1 MQKSL
6 AKELNIRPSTESK
19 LNELGIKT
27 PLNLLNYFP
36 IRHVDYSEVKKIFQC
51 NKSANVTI
59 VGQVTKSIKRKIGP
73 KMSSCVATL
82 TDDTGFIDIIWH
94 GQPYLTSKY
103 PRGTWISV
111 SGKISKYGNK
121 LQISSPETEIV
132 ESFSQSSLNGK
143 IMPIYSLKDKIPQA
157 TFRSIIKKCLDKYF
171 GNITEY
177 LPLEILKDLGMLEI
191 NKAMKNLH
199 FPENL
204 EYLNISRKRFLFEK
218 MLFNQIFMLM
228 RKYERQKNYNIE
240 KIIIEDLLVNDL
252 KNYFDFPLTDDQVN
266 SIDEIIED
274 LSKNIPMRRILQGE
288 VGSGKTLVAL
298 VSLFS
303 IVRSGYQ
310 GAFMAPTEIL
320 AEQHFINIKEQFD
333 GNNYLDFS
341 NKVVSIKMPGIME
354 RGMIVALLTGNQPPS
369 EKKLIYKL
377 VNNRE
382 IDLVIGTHALF
393 QEDFNPTKLGLVV
406 VDEQHRFG
414 VSQRDAL
421 VKKSKV
427 PHLLSMSAT
436 PIPRSLALTL
446 YGDLEVSTLRNC
458 PKGRKEIDTLWCRKD
473 QDKDG
478 AYLKIY
484 NEIKSGRQAFI
495 VCPLIHKS
503 EKIDSISV
511 EEKIIDLK
519 NSILKEVKIEVLH
532 GEMNMEEKSEIMNRF
547 KNNEFSLLVATPVI
561 EVGVDIPNATCVI
574 IESADRFGLAQLHQI
589 RGRVGRGTEKSY
601 CYLFTRNISENADE
615 RLNSFEKTKNGF
627 DLAETDL
634 KIRGPGDYIGSKQS
648 GMNDISYEM
657 INDNE
662 TLSDSRKW
670 ATRIVNSNRNL
681 GIEYNNLREEF
692 KKRFDFT
699 NAGIS

>member
-1 MQKSL
+1 MRKSL

-51 NKSANVTI
+51 NKSENVTI

-132 ESFSQSSLNGK
+132 ESFNQSSLNGK
-143 IMPIYSLKDKIPQA
+143 IIPIYSLKDKIPQA
-157 TFRSIIKKCLDKYF
+157 TFRSIIKKCLDKYY

-177 LPLEILKDLGMLEI
+177 LPLEILQDLGMLEI

-204 EYLNISRKRFLFEK
+204 GYLNISRKRFLFEK

-252 KNYFDFPLTDDQVN
+252 KNYFEFPLTDDQVN

-354 RGMIVALLTGNQPPS
+354 RGMIAALLTGNQSPY

-446 YGDLEVSTLRNC
+446 YGDLEVSTLKNC

-473 QDKDG
+473 QDKDE

-484 NEIKSGRQAFI
+484 KEIKSGRQAFI

-519 NSILKEVKIEVLH
+519 NSILKEVKMEVLH

-627 DLAETDL
+627 DLAEADL

-699 NAGIS
+699 NSGIS

>member
-1 MQKSL
+1 MRKSL

-51 NKSANVTI
+51 NKSENVTI

-132 ESFSQSSLNGK
+132 ESFNQSSLNGK

-157 TFRSIIKKCLDKYF
+157 TFRSIIKKCLDKYY

-177 LPLEILKDLGMLEI
+177 IPLEILQDLGMLEI

-199 FPENL
+199 FPKNL

-240 KIIIEDLLVNDL
+240 KIIIEDLLINDL
-252 KNYFDFPLTDDQVN
+252 KNYFDFQLTDDQIN

-298 VSLFS
+298 FSLFS
-303 IVRSGYQ
+303 IVRAGYQ

-320 AEQHFINIKEQFD
+320 AEQHFINIKEQFG
-333 GNNYLDFS
+333 GNNYLNFS

-421 VKKSKV
+421 IKKSKV

-473 QDKDG
+473 QNKDE

-503 EKIDSISV
+503 EKIDSISL

-519 NSILKEVKIEVLH
+519 NSVLKEVKMEVLH

-627 DLAETDL
+627 DLAEADL

>member
-1 MQKSL
+1 
-6 AKELNIRPSTESK
+6 
-19 LNELGIKT
+19 
-27 PLNLLNYFP
+27 
-36 IRHVDYSEVKKIFQC
+36 
-51 NKSANVTI
+51 
-59 VGQVTKSIKRKIGP
+59 
-73 KMSSCVATL
+73 
-82 TDDTGFIDIIWH
+82 
-94 GQPYLTSKY
+94 
-103 PRGTWISV
+103 
-111 SGKISKYGNK
+111 
-121 LQISSPETEIV
+121 
-132 ESFSQSSLNGK
+132 
-143 IMPIYSLKDKIPQA
+143 
-157 TFRSIIKKCLDKYF
+157 
-171 GNITEY
+171 
-177 LPLEILKDLGMLEI
+177 
-191 NKAMKNLH
+191 
-199 FPENL
+199 
-204 EYLNISRKRFLFEK
+204 
-218 MLFNQIFMLM
+218 
-228 RKYERQKNYNIE
+228 
-240 KIIIEDLLVNDL
+240 
-252 KNYFDFPLTDDQVN
+252 
-266 SIDEIIED
+266 
-274 LSKNIPMRRILQGE
+274 
-288 VGSGKTLVAL
+288 
-298 VSLFS
+298 
-303 IVRSGYQ
+303 
-310 GAFMAPTEIL
+310 
-320 AEQHFINIKEQFD
+320 
-333 GNNYLDFS
+333 
-341 NKVVSIKMPGIME
+341 MPGIME
-354 RGMIVALLTGNQPPS
+354 RGMIAALLTGNQSPS

-382 IDLVIGTHALF
+382 IDLIIGTHALF

-473 QDKDG
+473 QDRNE

-519 NSILKEVKIEVLH
+519 NSILKEVKMEVLH

-627 DLAETDL
+627 DLAEADL

-681 GIEYNNLREEF
+681 GMEYNNLREEF

-699 NAGIS
+699 NSGIS

>member
-1 MQKSL
+1 LQKSL
-6 AKELNIRPSTESK
+6 AKELNIRSSTESK

-36 IRHVDYSEVKKIFQC
+36 ARHIDYSQVKKIFQC
-51 NKSANVTI
+51 SKSENVTI
-59 VGQVTKSIKRKIGP
+59 VGQVIKSVKRRIGA

-103 PRGTWISV
+103 PKGTWISV

-121 LQISSPETEIV
+121 LQISSPETEIIEPSN
-132 ESFSQSSLNGK
+132 ESSSNGK
-143 IMPIYSLKDKIPQA
+143 IMPVYSLKDKIPQA
-157 TFRSIIKKCLDKYF
+157 TFRSIIKKCLDKYH
-171 GNITEY
+171 GNVTEY
-177 LPLEILKDLGMLEI
+177 IPSEILKDLGMLEI
-191 NKAMKNLH
+191 NNAMKNLH
-199 FPENL
+199 FPENI

-228 RKYERQKNYNIE
+228 RKYEREKNYNLE
-240 KIIIEDLLVNDL
+240 KIIIEDLLINDL
-252 KNYFDFPLTDDQVN
+252 KNYFNFPLTDDQLD
-266 SIDEIIED
+266 SIDEITDD
-274 LSKNIPMRRILQGE
+274 LSKSIPMRRILQGE

-303 IVRSGYQ
+303 IIRAGYQ

-320 AEQHFINIKEQFD
+320 AEQHFINIKEQFE

-341 NKVVSIKMPGIME
+341 NKVISIKMPGIME
-354 RGMIVALLTGNQPPS
+354 RGMVVALLTGSHTSS
-369 EKKLIYKL
+369 EKKLIHKL

-382 IDLVIGTHALF
+382 IDLVVGTHALF
-393 QEDFNPTKLGLVV
+393 QEDFNPAKLGLVV

-427 PHLLSMSAT
+427 SHLLSMSAT

-458 PKGRKEIDTLWCRKD
+458 PEGRKEIDTLWCRED
-473 QDKDG
+473 QEKKE

-484 NEIKSGRQAFI
+484 NEIESGKQAFI

-511 EEKIIDLK
+511 EEMVIELK
-519 NSILKEVKIEVLH
+519 NSMLKEVKMDVLH
-532 GEMNMEEKSEIMNRF
+532 GEMSMEEKSIIMNRF

-561 EVGVDIPNATCVI
+561 EVGVDIPNATCVV

-615 RLNSFEKTKNGF
+615 RLDSFEKTKNGF
-627 DLAETDL
+627 DLAEADL

-662 TLSDSRKW
+662 TLLDSRKW
-670 ATRIVNSNRNL
+670 ATRIVNSKRNL
-681 GIEYNNLREEF
+681 GTEYENLREEF

-699 NAGIS
+699 DVGIS

>member
-1 MQKSL
+1 MRKSL

-51 NKSANVTI
+51 NKSENVTI

-121 LQISSPETEIV
+121 LQISSPETEII
-132 ESFSQSSLNGK
+132 ESFNKSSLNGK

-157 TFRSIIKKCLDKYF
+157 TFRSIIKKCLDKYY

-177 LPLEILKDLGMLEI
+177 LPLEILQDLDMLEI

-204 EYLNISRKRFLFEK
+204 GYLNISRKRFLFEK

-252 KNYFDFPLTDDQVN
+252 KNYFEFPLTDDQVN

-341 NKVVSIKMPGIME
+341 NKVVSLKMPGIME
-354 RGMIVALLTGNQPPS
+354 RGMIAALLTGNQPPS

-382 IDLVIGTHALF
+382 IDLIIGTHALF

-473 QDKDG
+473 QDKNE

-484 NEIKSGRQAFI
+484 KEIKSGRQAFI

-519 NSILKEVKIEVLH
+519 NSILKEVKMEVLH

-627 DLAETDL
+627 DLAEADL

-681 GIEYNNLREEF
+681 GMEYNNLREEF

-699 NAGIS
+699 NSGIS

>member
-1 MQKSL
+1 MRKSL

-27 PLNLLNYFP
+27 PLNLLNYSP

-51 NKSANVTI
+51 NKSENVTI

-121 LQISSPETEIV
+121 LQISSPETEII
-132 ESFSQSSLNGK
+132 ESFNKSSLNGK

-157 TFRSIIKKCLDKYF
+157 TFRSIIKKCLDKYY

-177 LPLEILKDLGMLEI
+177 LPLEILQDLGMLEI

-204 EYLNISRKRFLFEK
+204 GYLNISRKRFLFEK

-252 KNYFDFPLTDDQVN
+252 KNYFEFPLTDDQVN

-341 NKVVSIKMPGIME
+341 NKVVSLKMPGIME
-354 RGMIVALLTGNQPPS
+354 RGMIAALLTGNQPPS

-382 IDLVIGTHALF
+382 IDLIIGTHALF

-473 QDKDG
+473 QDKNE

-484 NEIKSGRQAFI
+484 KEIKSGRQAFI

-519 NSILKEVKIEVLH
+519 NSILKEVKMEVLH

-627 DLAETDL
+627 DLAEADL

-670 ATRIVNSNRNL
+670 ATKIVSSNANL

>member
-51 NKSANVTI
+51 NKSENVTI

-132 ESFSQSSLNGK
+132 ESFNQSSLNGK

-157 TFRSIIKKCLDKYF
+157 TFRSIIKKCLDKYY

-177 LPLEILKDLGMLEI
+177 LPLEILQDLGMLEI
-191 NKAMKNLH
+191 NKAIKNLH

-204 EYLNISRKRFLFEK
+204 EYVNISRKRFLFEK

-240 KIIIEDLLVNDL
+240 KIIIEDLLINDL
-252 KNYFDFPLTDDQVN
+252 KNYFDFQLTDDQIN

-354 RGMIVALLTGNQPPS
+354 RGMIVALLTGNQSPS

-446 YGDLEVSTLRNC
+446 YGDLEVSTLKNC

-561 EVGVDIPNATCVI
+561 EVGVDVPNATCVI

-699 NAGIS
+699 NSGIS

>member
-1 MQKSL
+1 LQKSL

-51 NKSANVTI
+51 NKSENVTI

-111 SGKISKYGNK
+111 SGKISKYRNK

-132 ESFSQSSLNGK
+132 ESFNQSSLNGK

-157 TFRSIIKKCLDKYF
+157 TFRSIIKKCLDKYY

-177 LPLEILKDLGMLEI
+177 LPLEILQDLGMLEI
-191 NKAMKNLH
+191 NKAIKNLH

-204 EYLNISRKRFLFEK
+204 EYVNISRKRFLFEK

-240 KIIIEDLLVNDL
+240 KIIIEDLLINDL
-252 KNYFDFPLTDDQVN
+252 KNYFDFPLTDDQIN

-354 RGMIVALLTGNQPPS
+354 RGMIVALLTGNQSPS

-446 YGDLEVSTLRNC
+446 YGDLEVSTLKNC

-561 EVGVDIPNATCVI
+561 EVGVDVPNATCVI

-681 GIEYNNLREEF
+681 GTEYNNLREEF

>member
-1 MQKSL
+1 LRKSL

-51 NKSANVTI
+51 NKSENVTI

-132 ESFSQSSLNGK
+132 ESFNQSSLNGK

-157 TFRSIIKKCLDKYF
+157 TFRSIIKKCLDKYY

-177 LPLEILKDLGMLEI
+177 IPLEILQDLGMLEI

-199 FPENL
+199 FPKNL

-240 KIIIEDLLVNDL
+240 KIIIEDLLINDL
-252 KNYFDFPLTDDQVN
+252 KNYFDFQLTDDQIN

-298 VSLFS
+298 FSLFS
-303 IVRSGYQ
+303 IVRAGYQ

-320 AEQHFINIKEQFD
+320 AEQHFINIKEQFG
-333 GNNYLDFS
+333 GNNYLNFS

-421 VKKSKV
+421 IKKSKV

-473 QDKDG
+473 QNKDE

-503 EKIDSISV
+503 EKIDSISL

-519 NSILKEVKIEVLH
+519 NSVLKEVKMEVLH

-627 DLAETDL
+627 DLAEADL

-670 ATRIVNSNRNL
+670 ATKIVSSNVNL

>member
-51 NKSANVTI
+51 NKSENVTI

-132 ESFSQSSLNGK
+132 ESFNQSSLNGK

-157 TFRSIIKKCLDKYF
+157 TFRSIIKKCLDKYY

-177 LPLEILKDLGMLEI
+177 LPLEILQDLGMLEI
-191 NKAMKNLH
+191 NKAIKNLH

-204 EYLNISRKRFLFEK
+204 EYVNISRKRFLFEK

-240 KIIIEDLLVNDL
+240 KIIIEDLLINDL
-252 KNYFDFPLTDDQVN
+252 KNYFDFPLTDDQIN

-354 RGMIVALLTGNQPPS
+354 RGMIVALLTGNQSPS

-446 YGDLEVSTLRNC
+446 YGDLEVSTLKNC

-503 EKIDSISV
+503 EKIASISV

-561 EVGVDIPNATCVI
+561 EVGVDVPNATCVI

-627 DLAETDL
+627 DLAEADL

-681 GIEYNNLREEF
+681 GTEYNNLREEF

>member
-36 IRHVDYSEVKKIFQC
+36 IRHIDYSEVKKIFQC
-51 NKSANVTI
+51 SKSENVTI
-59 VGQVTKSIKRKIGP
+59 IGQVIKSVKRKIGP

-103 PRGTWISV
+103 SKGTWISV
-111 SGKISKYGNK
+111 SGKISEYGNK
-121 LQISSPETEIV
+121 LQISSPETEIIDPT
-132 ESFSQSSLNGK
+132 SSSSPNGI

-157 TFRSIIKKCLDKYF
+157 TFRSIIKKCLEKYL
-171 GNITEY
+171 GNISEY
-177 LPLEILKDLGMLEI
+177 IPSEILDDLDMFEI
-191 NKAMKNLH
+191 NRATKNFH
-199 FPENL
+199 FPANIESL
-204 EYLNISRKRFLFEK
+204 DISRKRFLFEK

-228 RKYERQKNYNIE
+228 RKYEREKDYDLE
-240 KIIIEDLLVNDL
+240 KIIIEDLLINDL
-252 KNYFDFPLTDDQVN
+252 KNYFNFPLTEDQIN
-266 SIDEIIED
+266 SIDEIIDD

-320 AEQHFINIKEQFD
+320 AEQHFINIKEQFE
-333 GNNYLDFS
+333 GENYLDFS
-341 NKVVSIKMPGIME
+341 NKVISIKMPGIMN
-354 RGMIVALLTGNQPPS
+354 RGMVVALLTGNQASS
-369 EKKLIYKL
+369 EKKLIHKL
-377 VNNRE
+377 VSNRE
-382 IDLVIGTHALF
+382 IDLVVGTHTLF
-393 QEDFNPTKLGLVV
+393 QEDFNPIKLGLVV

-421 VKKSKV
+421 VEKSKV

-446 YGDLEVSTLRNC
+446 YGDLEVSTLRSC
-458 PKGRKEIDTLWCRKD
+458 PEGRKEIDTFWCRED
-473 QDKDG
+473 EDKKA

-495 VCPLIHKS
+495 VCPLIHRS
-503 EKIDSISV
+503 EKIDSMSV
-511 EEKIIDLK
+511 EEMLSDL
-519 NSILKEVKIEVLH
+519 NDSILKEVKTDVLH
-532 GEMNMEEKSEIMNRF
+532 GEMNMEEKSRIMNRF
-547 KNNEFSLLVATPVI
+547 KNNDFSLLVATPVI

-589 RGRVGRGTEKSY
+589 RGRVGRGSEKSY
-601 CYLFTRNISENADE
+601 CYLFTRNISENADQ

-627 DLAETDL
+627 DLAEADL

-648 GMNDISYEM
+648 GMSDISYEM
-657 INDNE
+657 INDNK
-662 TLSDSRKW
+662 TLMNSRKW
-670 ATRIVNSNRNL
+670 ATKIVSSKKKL
-681 GIEYNNLREEF
+681 GPEYENLREEF
-692 KKRFDFT
+692 KKRFDFI
-699 NAGIS
+699 NIGIS

>member
-1 MQKSL
+1 
-6 AKELNIRPSTESK
+6 
-19 LNELGIKT
+19 
-27 PLNLLNYFP
+27 
-36 IRHVDYSEVKKIFQC
+36 
-51 NKSANVTI
+51 
-59 VGQVTKSIKRKIGP
+59 
-73 KMSSCVATL
+73 
-82 TDDTGFIDIIWH
+82 
-94 GQPYLTSKY
+94 
-103 PRGTWISV
+103 
-111 SGKISKYGNK
+111 
-121 LQISSPETEIV
+121 
-132 ESFSQSSLNGK
+132 
-143 IMPIYSLKDKIPQA
+143 
-157 TFRSIIKKCLDKYF
+157 
-171 GNITEY
+171 
-177 LPLEILKDLGMLEI
+177 
-191 NKAMKNLH
+191 
-199 FPENL
+199 
-204 EYLNISRKRFLFEK
+204 
-218 MLFNQIFMLM
+218 
-228 RKYERQKNYNIE
+228 
-240 KIIIEDLLVNDL
+240 
-252 KNYFDFPLTDDQVN
+252 
-266 SIDEIIED
+266 
-274 LSKNIPMRRILQGE
+274 RRILQGE

-473 QDKDG
+473 QDKNE

-519 NSILKEVKIEVLH
+519 NSILKEVKMEVLH

-601 CYLFTRNISENADE
+601 CYLFTRNISENADD

-627 DLAETDL
+627 DLAEADL

-681 GIEYNNLREEF
+681 GTEYNNLREEF

>member
-1 MQKSL
+1 MRKSL

-51 NKSANVTI
+51 NKSENVTI

-121 LQISSPETEIV
+121 LQISSPETEII
-132 ESFSQSSLNGK
+132 ESFNKSSLNGK

-157 TFRSIIKKCLDKYF
+157 TFRSIIKKCLDKYY

-177 LPLEILKDLGMLEI
+177 LPLEILQDLGMLEI

-204 EYLNISRKRFLFEK
+204 GYLNISRKRFLFEK

-252 KNYFDFPLTDDQVN
+252 KNYFEFPLTDDQVN

-341 NKVVSIKMPGIME
+341 NKVVSLKMPGIME
-354 RGMIVALLTGNQPPS
+354 RGMIAALLTGNQPPS

-382 IDLVIGTHALF
+382 IDLIIGTHALF

-473 QDKDG
+473 QDKNE

-484 NEIKSGRQAFI
+484 KEIKSGRQAFI

-519 NSILKEVKIEVLH
+519 NSILKEVKMEVLH

-627 DLAETDL
+627 DLAEADL

-681 GIEYNNLREEF
+681 GTEYNYLREEF

-699 NAGIS
+699 NSGIS

>member
-1 MQKSL
+1 MRKSL

-51 NKSANVTI
+51 NKSENVTI

-121 LQISSPETEIV
+121 LQISSPETEII
-132 ESFSQSSLNGK
+132 ESFNKSSLNGK

-157 TFRSIIKKCLDKYF
+157 TFRSIIKKCLDKYY

-177 LPLEILKDLGMLEI
+177 LPLEILQDLDMLEI

-204 EYLNISRKRFLFEK
+204 GYLNISRKRFLFEK

-252 KNYFDFPLTDDQVN
+252 KNYFEFPLTDDQVN

-341 NKVVSIKMPGIME
+341 NKVVSLKMPGIME
-354 RGMIVALLTGNQPPS
+354 RGMIAALLTGNQPPS

-382 IDLVIGTHALF
+382 IDLIIGTHALF

-473 QDKDG
+473 QDKNE

-484 NEIKSGRQAFI
+484 KEIKSGRQAFI

-519 NSILKEVKIEVLH
+519 NSILKEVKMEVLH

-627 DLAETDL
+627 DLAEADL

-681 GIEYNNLREEF
+681 GTEYNYLREEF

-699 NAGIS
+699 NSGIS

>member
-1 MQKSL
+1 MRKSL

-27 PLNLLNYFP
+27 PLNLLNYSP
-36 IRHVDYSEVKKIFQC
+36 IRHGDYSEVKKIFQC
-51 NKSANVTI
+51 NKSENVTI

-82 TDDTGFIDIIWH
+82 TDDTGFIEIIWH

-132 ESFSQSSLNGK
+132 ESFNQSSLNGK
-143 IMPIYSLKDKIPQA
+143 IIPIYSLKDKIPQA
-157 TFRSIIKKCLDKYF
+157 TFRSIIKKCLDKYY

-177 LPLEILKDLGMLEI
+177 LPLEILQDLGMLEI

-204 EYLNISRKRFLFEK
+204 GYLNISRKRFLFEK

-252 KNYFDFPLTDDQVN
+252 KNYFEFPLTDDQVN

-354 RGMIVALLTGNQPPS
+354 RGMIAALLTGNQSPS

-446 YGDLEVSTLRNC
+446 YGDLEVSTLKNC

-473 QDKDG
+473 QDKDE

-484 NEIKSGRQAFI
+484 KEIKSGRQAFI

-519 NSILKEVKIEVLH
+519 NSILKEVKMEVLH

-627 DLAETDL
+627 DLAEADL

-670 ATRIVNSNRNL
+670 ATKIVSSNVNL

-699 NAGIS
+699 NSGIS

>member
-36 IRHVDYSEVKKIFQC
+36 IRHIDYSEVKKIFQC
-51 NKSANVTI
+51 NKSENVTI

-111 SGKISKYGNK
+111 SGKISKYRNK

-132 ESFSQSSLNGK
+132 ESFNQSSLNGK

-157 TFRSIIKKCLDKYF
+157 TFRSIIKKCLDKYY
-171 GNITEY
+171 GNIIEY
-177 LPLEILKDLGMLEI
+177 LPLEILQDLGMLEI
-191 NKAMKNLH
+191 NKAIKNLH

-204 EYLNISRKRFLFEK
+204 EYVNISRKRFLFEK

-240 KIIIEDLLVNDL
+240 KIIIEDLLINDL
-252 KNYFDFPLTDDQVN
+252 KNYFDFPLTDDQIN

-354 RGMIVALLTGNQPPS
+354 RGMIVALLTGNQSPS

-446 YGDLEVSTLRNC
+446 YGDLEVSTLKNC

-561 EVGVDIPNATCVI
+561 EVGVDVPNATCVI

-681 GIEYNNLREEF
+681 GTEYNNLREEF

>member
-51 NKSANVTI
+51 NKSENVTI
-59 VGQVTKSIKRKIGP
+59 VGQVIKSIKRKIGP

-132 ESFSQSSLNGK
+132 ESFNQSSLNGK

-157 TFRSIIKKCLDKYF
+157 TFRSIIKKCLDKYY

-177 LPLEILKDLGMLEI
+177 LPLEILQDLGMLEI

-199 FPENL
+199 FPENI
-204 EYLNISRKRFLFEK
+204 EYVNISRKRFLFEK

-354 RGMIVALLTGNQPPS
+354 RGMIVALLTGNQSPS

-421 VKKSKV
+421 IKKSKV

-446 YGDLEVSTLRNC
+446 YGDLEVSTLKNC

>member
-1 MQKSL
+1 MRKSL

-51 NKSANVTI
+51 NKSENVTI

-132 ESFSQSSLNGK
+132 ESFNQSSLNGK

-157 TFRSIIKKCLDKYF
+157 TFRSIIKKCLDKYY

-177 LPLEILKDLGMLEI
+177 IPLEILQDLGMLEI

-199 FPENL
+199 FPKNL

-240 KIIIEDLLVNDL
+240 KIIIEDLLINDL
-252 KNYFDFPLTDDQVN
+252 KNYFDFQLTDDQIN

-298 VSLFS
+298 FSLFS
-303 IVRSGYQ
+303 IVRAGYQ

-320 AEQHFINIKEQFD
+320 AEQHFINIKEQFG
-333 GNNYLDFS
+333 GNNYLNFS

-421 VKKSKV
+421 IKKSKV

-473 QDKDG
+473 QNKDE

-519 NSILKEVKIEVLH
+519 NSILKEVKMEVLH

-627 DLAETDL
+627 DLAEADL

-670 ATRIVNSNRNL
+670 ATKIVSSNVNL

>member
-1 MQKSL
+1 LRKRL
-6 AKELNIRPSTESK
+6 AKEVNIRPSTESK

-51 NKSANVTI
+51 NKSENVTI

-132 ESFSQSSLNGK
+132 ESFNQSSLNGK

-157 TFRSIIKKCLDKYF
+157 TFRSIIKKCLDKYY

-177 LPLEILKDLGMLEI
+177 IPLEILQDLGMLEI

-199 FPENL
+199 FPKNL

-240 KIIIEDLLVNDL
+240 KIIIEDLLINDL
-252 KNYFDFPLTDDQVN
+252 KNYFDFQLTDDQIN

-298 VSLFS
+298 FSLFS
-303 IVRSGYQ
+303 IVRAGYQ

-320 AEQHFINIKEQFD
+320 AEQHFINIKEQFG
-333 GNNYLDFS
+333 GNNYLNFS

-421 VKKSKV
+421 IKKSKV

-473 QDKDG
+473 QNKDE

-503 EKIDSISV
+503 EKIDSISL

-519 NSILKEVKIEVLH
+519 NSVLKEVKMEVLH

-627 DLAETDL
+627 DLAEADL

-670 ATRIVNSNRNL
+670 ATKIVSSNVNL

>member
-51 NKSANVTI
+51 NKSENVTI

-228 RKYERQKNYNIE
+228 RNMSDK
-240 KIIIEDLLVNDL
+240 KIIIL
-252 KNYFDFPLTDDQVN
+252 
-266 SIDEIIED
+266 
-274 LSKNIPMRRILQGE
+274 
-288 VGSGKTLVAL
+288 
-298 VSLFS
+298 
-303 IVRSGYQ
+303 
-310 GAFMAPTEIL
+310 
-320 AEQHFINIKEQFD
+320 
-333 GNNYLDFS
+333 
-341 NKVVSIKMPGIME
+341 
-354 RGMIVALLTGNQPPS
+354 
-369 EKKLIYKL
+369 KKL
-377 VNNRE
+377 
-382 IDLVIGTHALF
+382 
-393 QEDFNPTKLGLVV
+393 
-406 VDEQHRFG
+406 
-414 VSQRDAL
+414 
-421 VKKSKV
+421 
-427 PHLLSMSAT
+427 
-436 PIPRSLALTL
+436 
-446 YGDLEVSTLRNC
+446 
-458 PKGRKEIDTLWCRKD
+458 
-473 QDKDG
+473 
-478 AYLKIY
+478 
-484 NEIKSGRQAFI
+484 
-495 VCPLIHKS
+495 
-503 EKIDSISV
+503 
-511 EEKIIDLK
+511 
-519 NSILKEVKIEVLH
+519 
-532 GEMNMEEKSEIMNRF
+532 
-547 KNNEFSLLVATPVI
+547 
-561 EVGVDIPNATCVI
+561 
-574 IESADRFGLAQLHQI
+574 
-589 RGRVGRGTEKSY
+589 
-601 CYLFTRNISENADE
+601 
-615 RLNSFEKTKNGF
+615 
-627 DLAETDL
+627 
-634 KIRGPGDYIGSKQS
+634 
-648 GMNDISYEM
+648 
-657 INDNE
+657 
-662 TLSDSRKW
+662 
-670 ATRIVNSNRNL
+670 
-681 GIEYNNLREEF
+681 
-692 KKRFDFT
+692 
-699 NAGIS
+699 

>member
-36 IRHVDYSEVKKIFQC
+36 IRHIDYSEVKKIFQC
-51 NKSANVTI
+51 NKSENVTI

-132 ESFSQSSLNGK
+132 ESFNQSSLNGK

-157 TFRSIIKKCLDKYF
+157 TFRSIIKKCLDKYY

-177 LPLEILKDLGMLEI
+177 LPLEILQDLGMLEI
-191 NKAMKNLH
+191 NKAIKNLH

-204 EYLNISRKRFLFEK
+204 EYVNISRKRFLFEK

-240 KIIIEDLLVNDL
+240 KIIIEDLLINDL
-252 KNYFDFPLTDDQVN
+252 KNYFDFPLTDDQIN

-354 RGMIVALLTGNQPPS
+354 RGMIVALLTGNQSPS

-446 YGDLEVSTLRNC
+446 YGDLEVSTLKNC

-503 EKIDSISV
+503 EKIASISV

-561 EVGVDIPNATCVI
+561 EVGVDVPNATCVI

-681 GIEYNNLREEF
+681 GTEYNNLREEF

-699 NAGIS
+699 NSGIS

>member
-51 NKSANVTI
+51 NKSENVTI

-132 ESFSQSSLNGK
+132 ESFNQSSLNGK
-143 IMPIYSLKDKIPQA
+143 IIPIYSLKDKIPQA
-157 TFRSIIKKCLDKYF
+157 TFRSIIKKCLDKYY

-177 LPLEILKDLGMLEI
+177 LPLEILQDLGMLEI

-204 EYLNISRKRFLFEK
+204 GYLNISRKRFLFEK

-252 KNYFDFPLTDDQVN
+252 KNYFEFPLTDDQVN

-354 RGMIVALLTGNQPPS
+354 RGMIAALLTGNQSPS

-473 QDKDG
+473 QDKDE

-484 NEIKSGRQAFI
+484 KEIKSGRQAFI

-519 NSILKEVKIEVLH
+519 NSILKEVKMEVLH

-627 DLAETDL
+627 DLAEADL

>member
-1 MQKSL
+1 MRKSL

-51 NKSANVTI
+51 NKSENVTI

-132 ESFSQSSLNGK
+132 ESFNQSSLNGK
-143 IMPIYSLKDKIPQA
+143 IIPIYSLKDKIPQA
-157 TFRSIIKKCLDKYF
+157 TFRSIIKKCLDKYY

-177 LPLEILKDLGMLEI
+177 LPLEILQDLGMLEI

-204 EYLNISRKRFLFEK
+204 GYLNISRKRFLFEK

-252 KNYFDFPLTDDQVN
+252 KNYFEFPLTDDQVN

-354 RGMIVALLTGNQPPS
+354 RGMIAALLTGNQSPS

-446 YGDLEVSTLRNC
+446 YGDLEVSTLKNC

-473 QDKDG
+473 QDKDE

-484 NEIKSGRQAFI
+484 KEIKSGRQAFI

-519 NSILKEVKIEVLH
+519 NSILKEVKMEVLH

-627 DLAETDL
+627 DLAEADL

-699 NAGIS
+699 NSGIS

>member
-51 NKSANVTI
+51 NKSENVTI

-354 RGMIVALLTGNQPPS
+354 RGMIVALLTGNQSPS

-446 YGDLEVSTLRNC
+446 YGDLEVSTLKNC

-473 QDKDG
+473 QDKNE

-681 GIEYNNLREEF
+681 GTEYNNLREEF

>member
-51 NKSANVTI
+51 NKSENVTI

-240 KIIIEDLLVNDL
+240 KIIIEDLLINDL
-252 KNYFDFPLTDDQVN
+252 KNYFDFPLTDDQIN

-354 RGMIVALLTGNQPPS
+354 RGMIVALLTGNQSPS

-473 QDKDG
+473 QDKNE

-519 NSILKEVKIEVLH
+519 NSILKEVKMEVLH

-561 EVGVDIPNATCVI
+561 EVGVDVPNATCVI

-601 CYLFTRNISENADE
+601 CYLFTRNISENADD

-627 DLAETDL
+627 DLAEADL

-681 GIEYNNLREEF
+681 GTEYNNLREEF

>member
-51 NKSANVTI
+51 NKSENVTI

-157 TFRSIIKKCLDKYF
+157 TFRSIIKKCLDKYY

-177 LPLEILKDLGMLEI
+177 LPLEILQDLGMLEI
-191 NKAMKNLH
+191 NKAIKNLH

-204 EYLNISRKRFLFEK
+204 EYVNISRKRFLFEK

-240 KIIIEDLLVNDL
+240 KIIIEDLLINDL
-252 KNYFDFPLTDDQVN
+252 KNYFDFPLTDDQIN

-354 RGMIVALLTGNQPPS
+354 RGMIVALLTGNQSPS

-446 YGDLEVSTLRNC
+446 YGDLEVSTLKNC

-561 EVGVDIPNATCVI
+561 EVGVDVPNATCVI

-681 GIEYNNLREEF
+681 GTEYNNLREEF

>member
-1 MQKSL
+1 MRKSL
-6 AKELNIRPSTESK
+6 ANELTIRPSTESK

-51 NKSANVTI
+51 NKSENVTI

-132 ESFSQSSLNGK
+132 ESFNQSSLNGK

-157 TFRSIIKKCLDKYF
+157 TFRSIIKKCLDKYY

-177 LPLEILKDLGMLEI
+177 IPLEILQDLGMLEI

-199 FPENL
+199 FPKNL

-240 KIIIEDLLVNDL
+240 KIIIEDLLINDL
-252 KNYFDFPLTDDQVN
+252 KNYFDFQLTDDQIN

-298 VSLFS
+298 FSLFS
-303 IVRSGYQ
+303 IVRAGYQ

-320 AEQHFINIKEQFD
+320 AEQHFINIKEQFG
-333 GNNYLDFS
+333 GNNYLNFS

-382 IDLVIGTHALF
+382 IDLVIGTHAMF

-421 VKKSKV
+421 IKKSKV

-473 QDKDG
+473 QNKDE

-503 EKIDSISV
+503 EKIDSISL

-519 NSILKEVKIEVLH
+519 NSILKEVKMEVLH

-627 DLAETDL
+627 DLAEADL

-670 ATRIVNSNRNL
+670 ATKIVSSNVNL

-692 KKRFDFT
+692 KKRFDFN

>member
-1 MQKSL
+1 MRKSL

-51 NKSANVTI
+51 NKSENVTI

-132 ESFSQSSLNGK
+132 ESFNQSSLNGK

-157 TFRSIIKKCLDKYF
+157 TFRSIIKKCLDKYY

-177 LPLEILKDLGMLEI
+177 IPLEILQDLGMLEI

-199 FPENL
+199 FPKNL

-240 KIIIEDLLVNDL
+240 KIIIEDLLINDL
-252 KNYFDFPLTDDQVN
+252 KNYFDFQLTDDQIN

-298 VSLFS
+298 FSLFS
-303 IVRSGYQ
+303 IVRAGYQ

-320 AEQHFINIKEQFD
+320 AEQHFINIKEQFG
-333 GNNYLDFS
+333 GNNYLNFS

-421 VKKSKV
+421 IKKSKV

-473 QDKDG
+473 QNKDE

-503 EKIDSISV
+503 EKIDSISL

-519 NSILKEVKIEVLH
+519 NSVLKEVKMEVLH

-627 DLAETDL
+627 DLAEADL

-670 ATRIVNSNRNL
+670 ATKIVSSNVNL

>member
-51 NKSANVTI
+51 NKSENVTI

-240 KIIIEDLLVNDL
+240 KIIIEDLLINDL
-252 KNYFDFPLTDDQVN
+252 KNYFDFPLTDDQIN

-354 RGMIVALLTGNQPPS
+354 RGMIVALLTGNQSPS

-446 YGDLEVSTLRNC
+446 YGDLEVSTLKNC

-519 NSILKEVKIEVLH
+519 NSILKEVKMEVLH

-601 CYLFTRNISENADE
+601 CYLFTRNISENADD

-627 DLAETDL
+627 DLAEADL